1 MTGDREGKPFDEI
14 QGLAQSTQP
23 VRRWIDDTVTTFRV
37 QLRSAIPDATSI
49 AAETL
54 PVIDIDWLAL
64 SNGNSVVT
72 QNIMRAILV
81 TAASLTTA
89 QPGVVSQR
97 IGDYAVA
104 FEPSEAKSILPST
117 ARRILNPYRR
127 PSW

>member
-37 QLRSAIPDATSI
+37 QLRSAIPNSTPI
-49 AAETL
+49 AYPL

-81 TAASLTTA
+81 TAASLSSA

-104 FEPSEAKSILPST
+104 FEPSEAKSMLPST